1 MKSVY
6 FNAFVGTASGV
17 FKGVTA
23 VEKCDL
29 YVKNLDSL
37 KTATN
42 KNPITAM
49 NWGDGFEEEVVIG
62 YGSQLV
68 KIYNLKTRS
77 FTMAEE
83 KKCGEGAIIGISRR
97 NCVLL
102 TAVESGLVKLW
113 REGSDPLT
121 INTGGPLERV
131 RPSPH
136 HSNIIATGGKE
147 NDLKLWDTQTGE
159 QTFSAKNVRHDD
171 LELRVPVWI
180 TDMAFI
186 LNTRKVAVTTRHG
199 YVRLYDP
206 STCTRRPVV
215 SVQVPEQALTCISC
229 SSKEHHVIVGS
240 GSGQMNLVDL
250 RSRGLVMNKYK
261 GFVGGI
267 KAIACSEEE
276 PYIASVSLDRH
287 FRVHHL
293 YTKELLLKEYMQSK
307 LTCLLVRSNFDL
319 TEPEREESGESSEE
333 RDKTKEEEKEKEESS
348 SSDEA
353 EEIFKNMPTVGEK
366 RPKGTNLGKKKHKS

>member
-6 FNAFVGTASGV
+6 FNAFIGTASGV
-17 FKGVTA
+17 FKGVNA

-29 YVKNLDSL
+29 FVRNLDSL
-37 KTATN
+37 KNASN

-62 YGSQLV
+62 YGNQLV
-68 KIYNLKTRS
+68 KIYNVKSKT
-77 FTMAEE
+77 FTMNEE
-83 KKCGEGAIIGISRR
+83 KKCGEGSIVGISKHKG
-97 NCVLL
+97 VLL
-102 TAVESGLVKLW
+102 TAVESGVVKLW
-113 REGSDPLT
+113 RNDSDPLV
-121 INTGGPLERV
+121 INTGGALERA

-136 HSNIIATGGKE
+136 YPNVIATGGRE
-147 NDLKLWDTQTGE
+147 NDLKLWDIETGE
-159 QTFSAKNVRHDD
+159 QIFTAKNVRNDE

-186 LNTRKVAVTTRHG
+186 LKTKKVAVTTRYG
-199 YVRLYDP
+199 QVRLYDP
-206 STCTRRPVV
+206 ATCMRRPVV

-229 SSKEHHVIVGS
+229 SSKDHHVIVGS
-240 GSGQMNLVDL
+240 GTGQMNLVDL
-250 RSRGLVMNKYK
+250 RSKGLVMNKYK

-267 KAIACSEEE
+267 KAIACSEDE

-307 LTCLLVRSNFDL
+307 LTCLLVRGNFDL
-319 TEPEREESGESSEE
+319 TEPERDSSEESGGEE
-333 RDKTKEEEKEKEESS
+333 VETLKEDEKEESS
-348 SSDEA
+348 SS
-353 EEIFKNMPTVGEK
+353 EEGEDVFKSMPTVGEK
-366 RPKGTNLGKKKHKS
+366 RPKASNVGKKKHKS